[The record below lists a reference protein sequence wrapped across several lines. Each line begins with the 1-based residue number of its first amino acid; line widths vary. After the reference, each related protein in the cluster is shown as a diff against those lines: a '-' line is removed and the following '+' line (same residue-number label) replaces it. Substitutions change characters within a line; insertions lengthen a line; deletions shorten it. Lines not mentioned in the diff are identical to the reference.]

1 MTTPLEKI
9 VLGLLLVVLLSYRR
23 RFRPP
28 LRIRYIRLTMW
39 YPEPTLTCISYST
52 TCPITFTWMTC
63 VSLPVVVARLAQ
75 LQQLLRLLPQPLLQL
90 LRLQQRLP
98 LQLQLRHPLQLLRH
112 PRPGRR
118 RHQGRLRRR
127 GLARREVIASV
138 KTVTPKAFVRQLS
151 KAFANSRFTKSKC
164 AVT

>member
-28 LRIRYIRLTMW
+28 LRLRYIRLTMW
-39 YPEPTLTCISYST
+39 YPGPTLTCISYST

-118 RHQGRLRRR
+118 RHHGRLRRR
-127 GLARREVIASV
+127 GIARRENVP
-138 KTVTPKAFVRQLS
+138 TLQRFVALKRTLPNRT
-151 KAFANSRFTKSKC
+151 KIRLTHFWRFR
-164 AVT
+164 

>member
-1 MTTPLEKI
+1 MTTPLGEI
-9 VLGLLLVVLLSYRR
+9 VFGLLLVVLLSYQR

-63 VSLPVVVARLAQ
+63 VSLPVVAARLAQ
-75 LQQLLRLLPQPLLQL
+75 LQQLLRLLPLPLLQL
-90 LRLQQRLP
+90 LRLQQWLSQ
-98 LQLQLRHPLQLLRH
+98 QLTLRPSLQLLRH

-118 RHQGRLRRR
+118 RHHG
-127 GLARREVIASV
+127 
-138 KTVTPKAFVRQLS
+138 
-151 KAFANSRFTKSKC
+151 
-164 AVT
+164 

>member
-1 MTTPLEKI
+1 MTPPLENI

-23 RFRPP
+23 RFRTPF
-28 LRIRYIRLTMW
+28 RIRFMLFTMCC
-39 YPEPTLTCISYST
+39 PEPTLPCISYST

-63 VSLPVVVARLAQ
+63 VSLPAVVARLAQ
-75 LQQLLRLLPQPLLQL
+75 LQQLLRLLPLPLLQL

-98 LQLQLRHPLQLLRH
+98 QQLQLRQPLQLLRH

-118 RHQGRLRRR
+118 RHHGRLRRR

-138 KTVTPKAFVRQLS
+138 KTVTPKAFVGSLS
-151 KAFANSRFTKSKC
+151 KAFASSRFTKSKC